1 MRIPGVTAAL
11 DLVALAWIR
20 EISQNSMQACVLPGK
35 SYEEQALSMTIDAHV
50 ASQLICAWAVQAKTA
65 TRYAFSK
72 EG

>member
-50 ASQLICAWAVQAKTA
+50 ASQLICA
-65 TRYAFSK
+65 
-72 EG
+72 